1 MGMLRGQ
8 EDTFWFE
15 LLAHSNTWVSTQALR
30 PEARL
35 SHTQSPTN
43 LSFGVHE
50 LSISFIQRETTW
62 AGVGQN
68 VWQRPGIV

>member
-1 MGMLRGQ
+1 MLRGQ

-15 LLAHSNTWVSTQALR
+15 LLAHSNTWVSAQALR
-30 PEARL
+30 PGARL

-50 LSISFIQRETTW
+50 LSIAFIQRETTR
-62 AGVGQN
+62 AGMGQN
-68 VWQRPGIV
+68 VWQRPGIE